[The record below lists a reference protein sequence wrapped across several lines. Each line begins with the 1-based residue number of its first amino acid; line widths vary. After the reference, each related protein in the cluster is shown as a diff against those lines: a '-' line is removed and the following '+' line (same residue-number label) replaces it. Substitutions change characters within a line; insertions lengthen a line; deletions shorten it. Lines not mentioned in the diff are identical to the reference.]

1 MIKSN
6 PVRGHVP
13 LASTTQKLGATLFRR
28 INGREKHQLLK
39 AKNCVLHDEADKG
52 RKICKRDIK

>member
-52 RKICKRDIK
+52 RKI